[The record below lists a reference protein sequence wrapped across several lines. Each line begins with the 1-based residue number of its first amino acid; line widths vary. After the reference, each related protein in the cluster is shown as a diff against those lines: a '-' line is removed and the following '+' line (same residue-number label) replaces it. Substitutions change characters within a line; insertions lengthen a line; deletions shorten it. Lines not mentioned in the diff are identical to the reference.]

1 MGGSGRAVPLGAP
14 AGRSRAASGE
24 SISGPGWRTHSPEA
38 FLLWLAV
45 RYPGC
50 AQPLSPL
57 HTGRLSIKRTGRNTG
72 RIREAIE
79 VVTTIEVESIEILIF
94 LVDNDS
100 SMGTTGAARGRTPN
114 MSLGMPSRD
123 AEAEPLD

>member
-1 MGGSGRAVPLGAP
+1 MAKGAATP
-14 AGRSRAASGE
+14 ASRAA
-24 SISGPGWRTHSPEA
+24 PYR
-38 FLLWLAV
+38 
-45 RYPGC
+45 
-50 AQPLSPL
+50 
-57 HTGRLSIKRTGRNTG
+57 TGRLLIKRTGRNTG

-79 VVTTIEVESIEILIF
+79 VVTTIEVESIGILIF

-114 MSLGMPSRD
+114 MSLGVPSRD